1 MGVIRSP
8 LTFTGMILQALLEDD
23 LNNLTF
29 SFLGGVPNAVL
40 SHSGVNVQ
48 RNDVLVACI
57 DMKLADVF
65 MGPSNLSKMLEV
77 LRRVYV

>member
-1 MGVIRSP
+1 
-8 LTFTGMILQALLEDD
+8 MILQALLEDD

-29 SFLGGVPNAVL
+29 SFLGGVPNVPIL

-57 DMKLADVF
+57 DMKLADIF